1 MQRVF
6 AEVKGTDEV
15 IGMLQ
20 ADGAVLAPVLSQEW
34 IKAVSRA
41 ADQKVAGADEDRG

>member
-1 MQRVF
+1 MIIVKDAVAEIHRDAHDAELKTMQRVF

-20 ADGAVLAPVLSQEW
+20 TDGAS
-34 IKAVSRA
+34 
-41 ADQKVAGADEDRG
+41 